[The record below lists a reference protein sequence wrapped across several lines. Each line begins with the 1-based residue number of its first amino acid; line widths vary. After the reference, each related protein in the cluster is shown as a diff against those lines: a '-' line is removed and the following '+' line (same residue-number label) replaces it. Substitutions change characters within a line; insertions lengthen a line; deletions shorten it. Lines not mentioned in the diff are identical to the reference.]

1 MAPLLARRPAC
12 DRTFERLYR
21 RHAGDV
27 YRYALALL
35 RDPTEAED
43 ATQTAFMNAYRAL
56 VGGEEPRAP
65 KAWLLAIVH
74 NVCRMRRRSL
84 ARRPR
89 EVPLD
94 DHPIAAVDDERPNL
108 DVVLAALAELPL
120 NQRAAL
126 VMREVEGRS
135 YREIAEVLDVST
147 SAVEALIFRARRR
160 LRVRRDA
167 LGALAAAPLPASLE
181 HAARRC
187 GRDRDRLRRRAEG
200 SRGRDRRARRGR
212 RRLRGGH
219 EPADG
224 RDHRPRR
231 KHAPAMR
238 RVLLATPARAR
249 VRPARSTTR
258 GRVAKCQPPRHETHE
273 DRRTVA
279 VRTHRAGAPA
289 APSSARTASRSATS
303 IAPVTTRP
311 VTPPS
316 AHALVT
322 APPRRCSP
330 TAPDPAPARST
341 CRRSQLPPVQVPT
354 VIDAAASAGSDVT
367 VPTPPPV
374 PPLPE
379 PPPLPKIP

>member
-21 RHAGDV
+21 RYAGDV

-135 YREIAEVLDVST
+135 YREISEVLGVST
-147 SAVEALIFRARRR
+147 SAVEALIFRARRQ

-167 LGALAAAPLPASLE
+167 LGALAAAPLPASLGTLPGGAIATAVGTDVLLK
-181 HAARRC
+181 AAA
-187 GRDRDRLRRRAEG
+187 GVVAALVAGGAAYEAGTVAKGATTAQPPNTRRRSAE
-200 SRGRDRRARRGR
+200 SSSQ
-212 RRLRGGH
+212 
-219 EPADG
+219 
-224 RDHRPRR
+224 RPSA
-231 KHAPAMR
+231 H
-238 RVLLATPARAR
+238 
-249 VRPARSTTR
+249 VRPARSATL
-258 GRVAKCQPPRHETHE
+258 GR
-273 DRRTVA
+273 
-279 VRTHRAGAPA
+279 
-289 APSSARTASRSATS
+289 
-303 IAPVTTRP
+303 
-311 VTPPS
+311 
-316 AHALVT
+316 
-322 APPRRCSP
+322 
-330 TAPDPAPARST
+330 
-341 CRRSQLPPVQVPT
+341 
-354 VIDAAASAGSDVT
+354 
-367 VPTPPPV
+367 
-374 PPLPE
+374 
-379 PPPLPKIP
+379 

>member
-27 YRYALALL
+27 YRYALGLL

-56 VGGEEPRAP
+56 VRGEEPRAP
-65 KAWLLAIVH
+65 KAWLLTIVH

-94 DHPIAAVDDERPNL
+94 DHPIAAFDDERPQL

-167 LGALAAAPLPASLE
+167 LGALAAAPLPASLSALPGGLVATAIGSDVVLK
-181 HAARRC
+181 AAA
-187 GRDRDRLRRRAEG
+187 GVIAMLIA
-200 SRGRDRRARRGR
+200 
-212 RRLRGGH
+212 GGAAYKAGTAH
-219 EPADG
+219 ADG
-224 RDHRPRR
+224 ATTARR
-231 KHAPAMR
+231 KHAPMMR
-238 RVLLATPARAR
+238 RVLLATPASERTVRAEHQAK
-249 VRPARSTTR
+249 PAQRAVAIRHESTTIVIVR
-258 GRVAKCQPPRHETHE
+258 AHRRKAAHRLAHERATGITKRH
-273 DRRTVA
+273 
-279 VRTHRAGAPA
+279 
-289 APSSARTASRSATS
+289 SSA
-303 IAPVTTRP
+303 PVATRP
-311 VTPPS
+311 VTQPQAPRHDRLQSPNRKPIQLPHVTVPSVQLPAVQLPP
-316 AHALVT
+316 V
-322 APPRRCSP
+322 
-330 TAPDPAPARST
+330 
-341 CRRSQLPPVQVPT
+341 QLPPVQVPT
-354 VIDAAASAGSDVT
+354 VSVPQLPPVT

-374 PPLPE
+374 PQLPD